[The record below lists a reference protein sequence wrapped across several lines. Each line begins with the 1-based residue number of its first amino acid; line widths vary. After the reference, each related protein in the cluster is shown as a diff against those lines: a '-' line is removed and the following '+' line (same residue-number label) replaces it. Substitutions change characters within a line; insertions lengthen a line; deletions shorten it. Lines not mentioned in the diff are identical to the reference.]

1 VRLLAITP
9 RVLHPANTG
18 GRIRSLRLLEQV
30 SRWHDLT
37 VMCLQTPAD
46 APSDVEAMRDCCTR
60 LETIPWDEARPFSP
74 RFYREVASHLLN
86 PLPYTV
92 LKYESTVMMQRIR
105 EHLDARQVD
114 LLICDFL
121 HMSINCLDVSFRP
134 RLLFQHNV
142 EATIRDGLVAK
153 ARNPLARA
161 YLSLDAARLRRYEGR
176 AAAAFDH
183 CVTVS
188 EDDCDTMR
196 RAYGVTHVSA
206 IPSAVDAAAFRPV
219 PAPQAPPTCLF
230 LGSMDMLANQDAVR
244 LFTRDIWPIVRS
256 QTALTFAVVGR
267 NPPPAIRRLAD
278 QASGIAVTG
287 TVDDVRPHLAGA
299 QMLVVPLRIGGGT
312 RIKIFEAMAMGI
324 PVIATRLGAAGLP
337 VTDGQDIVLAD
348 TPSEFAAAVV
358 ELSRNE
364 ALRHRLGAA
373 GRRLVEAGH
382 SWEDAGARFS
392 RICEE
397 VVSRHHSGA
406 ATR

>member
-74 RFYREVASHLLN
+74 RFYRELASHLLN

-92 LKYESTVMMQRIR
+92 LKYQSTSMARRIR
-105 EHLDARQVD
+105 EHLATRQVD

-121 HMSINCLDVSFRP
+121 HMSINCLNLPCRP
-134 RLLFQHNV
+134 RVLFQHNV
-142 EATIRDGLVAK
+142 EAAIRDGLVAR

-161 YLSLDAARLRRYEGR
+161 YLSLDAARLRRYEGQ

-183 CVTVS
+183 CVMVS
-188 EDDCDTMR
+188 EDDCEMMR

-206 IPSAVDAAAFRPV
+206 IPSAVDTVAFRPT

-256 QTALTFAVVGR
+256 QAALTFAVVGR
-267 NPPPAIRRLAD
+267 NPPPAIRRLAHE
-278 QASGIAVTG
+278 ASGIVVTG

-337 VTDGQDIVLAD
+337 VTDGQDILLAD
-348 TPSEFAAAVV
+348 TATEFAAAVV
-358 ELSRNE
+358 ALSRDE

-392 RICEE
+392 RICED
-397 VVSRHHSGA
+397 VVSRHRPDA